1 MSNRFYK
8 TRKNR
13 LIAGVVAGLADKFG
27 WDLALARILAII
39 LMVSTQF
46 GIFLYLVL
54 AFLLPYKEDI
64 YPEIKLKDGRKRKNA
79 ESRNRNPAVRAGNG
93 DAVLLK
99 KILSNTKP
107 DRIFSYYESMQIRF
121 SSLRPRKEFHP
132 LYRKPCRLPGR
143 EMHLRYLLPRRFFEA
158 GCG

>member
-1 MSNRFYK
+1 
-8 TRKNR
+8 
-13 LIAGVVAGLADKFG
+13 LADKFG

-79 ESRNRNPAVRAGNG
+79 EPVEDEWNW
-93 DAVLLK
+93 
-99 KILSNTKP
+99 
-107 DRIFSYYESMQIRF
+107 
-121 SSLRPRKEFHP
+121 
-132 LYRKPCRLPGR
+132 
-143 EMHLRYLLPRRFFEA
+143 
-158 GCG
+158 

>member
-13 LIAGVVAGLADKFG
+13 LVAGVVAGLADKFG

-64 YPEIKLKDGRKRKNA
+64 YPERMDVNVKTLN
-79 ESRNRNPAVRAGNG
+79 
-93 DAVLLK
+93 
-99 KILSNTKP
+99 LSKTSGIGK
-107 DRIFSYYESMQIRF
+107 
-121 SSLRPRKEFHP
+121 
-132 LYRKPCRLPGR
+132 
-143 EMHLRYLLPRRFFEA
+143 
-158 GCG
+158 